1 MTRVAAWIVAMAFAS
16 SAALAQGPTPP
27 LADALV
33 GTWRSPGCEASQPD
47 APVSLKRVFEAD
59 HSTWRVKVTFYSGS
73 KCATALF
80 GVAVDGTYSLGAASS
95 TVEGAMEGT
104 FHYSRKTAWALS
116 EEGASRLA
124 AAKCGSGPWR
134 PGLEQDVSA
143 TGCLAFPPIA
153 ESCLQEF
160 DLVSIANGSL
170 RFGSRRPEMCR
181 PAGRPTTL
189 SANPLV
195 RSPER

>member
-1 MTRVAAWIVAMAFAS
+1 MTRVAAWIVAIAVTS
-16 SAALAQGPTPP
+16 STALAQGPAPP
-27 LADALV
+27 LNDALV
-33 GTWRSPGCEASQPD
+33 GTWRSPGCEASQPE

-59 HSTWRVKVTFYSGS
+59 YSKWRVEVTFYSGS
-73 KCATALF
+73 KCASALF
-80 GVAVDGTYSLGAASS
+80 GVAVEGTYSLGAASS
-95 TVEGAMEGT
+95 AAEAAVEGT

-134 PGLEQDVSA
+134 PGLEQDISA
-143 TGCLAFPPIA
+143 TGCLAFLPIA

-160 DLVSIANGSL
+160 DIVSIANGSL
-170 RFGSRRPEMCR
+170 RFGSRSPAMCR

-195 RSPER
+195 RSTER